1 MERQLLPRV
10 HGHRQRRRPEYV
22 PSVST
27 ICHGLT
33 SLPVVAS
40 NWWTLDSRPVMWS
53 SSSAFGPGHASFPS
67 DRNGV
72 PYVVYHADAQ
82 SGAGWNG
89 RTIRTQ
95 PFGWNADNS
104 PAFPSPA
111 GLGQAFAMPA

>member
-1 MERQLLPRV
+1 LTAVPTHVSPLVSLGQL
-10 HGHRQRRRPEYV
+10 Y
-22 PSVST
+22 
-27 ICHGLT
+27 LT
-33 SLPVVAS
+33 FVFPVVPS

-95 PFGWNADNS
+95 SFGWNPDSS

-111 GLGQAFAMPA
+111 GLGQAFALPA

>member
-1 MERQLLPRV
+1 
-10 HGHRQRRRPEYV
+10 
-22 PSVST
+22 
-27 ICHGLT
+27 
-33 SLPVVAS
+33 VVAS

-53 SSSAFGPGHASFPS
+53 SSDAFGPGHASFPS
-67 DRNGV
+67 GCNGV

-95 PFGWNADNS
+95 PFGWNPDSS

-111 GLGQAFAMPA
+111 GLDQAFAMPA